1 MKRLL
6 VERALAALVNIL
18 LVSLLIFILV
28 RLAPGNPVDLLLP
41 VEAAGEERQELARHW
56 GLDRSLPAQYL
67 AYAANLLRGDL
78 GMSLYFQA
86 PVRQLLVERI
96 PPSLELIA
104 FALLLIALVAMPL
117 GVAAALRPGTAVDHL
132 SATVAIC
139 GISLPPFWLAI
150 LLVLVLGGYL
160 NLLPVSGRASYGA
173 EIARLTGFQVVDAVL
188 AGNWRGLGDT
198 LRHLLLPAISLA
210 SVGIA
215 LFTRLLRS
223 SMLEALRQD
232 YVLTARAK
240 GLPERM
246 VVWKHALRNALI
258 PVLTAWGLAFTF
270 MLSGSVI
277 IETIFA
283 WPGMGRLAVQAIGN
297 RDYPL
302 VQGIVLAFVVLV
314 IVAHLVIDVLY
325 ALVDPRIR
333 YG

>member
-6 VERALAALVNIL
+6 VERGLAALGNVV
-18 LVSLLIFILV
+18 LVSLLIFLLV
-28 RLAPGNPVDLLLP
+28 RLAPGSPVDLLLP
-41 VEAAGEERQELARHW
+41 VEAPAEERQELARHW
-56 GLDRSLPAQYL
+56 GLDRPLPVQYL

-78 GMSLYFQA
+78 GTSLYFQA
-86 PVRQLLVERI
+86 PVGQLLRERI

-104 FALLLIALVAMPL
+104 CALLLIALVAMPL
-117 GVAAALRPGTAVDHL
+117 GVAAALRPRTVVDHV

-139 GISLPPFWLAI
+139 GTSLPPFWLAI

-198 LRHLLLPAISLA
+198 LRHLLLPALSLA

-240 GLPERM
+240 GLPERA

-283 WPGMGRLAVQAIGN
+283 WPGLGRLAVQAIGN

-314 IVAHLVIDVLY
+314 ILAHLVIDVLY

>member
-1 MKRLL
+1 MKRLV
-6 VERALAALVNIL
+6 VERSLAAVVNIV

-28 RLAPGNPVDLLLP
+28 RLAPGNPVELLLP
-41 VEAAGEERQELARHW
+41 VEASAQEREALAHHW
-56 GLDRSLPAQYL
+56 GLDRSLPAQYM

-78 GMSLYFQA
+78 GTSLYFQV
-86 PVRQLLVERI
+86 PVRQLLWERI

-104 FALLLIALVAMPL
+104 CALLIIALVATPL
-117 GVAAALRPGTAVDHL
+117 GVAAALRPRTAVDHL

-150 LLVLVLGGYL
+150 LLVLVFGGYL
-160 NLLPVSGRASYGA
+160 NVLPVSGRASYGA
-173 EIARLTGFQVVDAVL
+173 EIVPVTGFQVVDTAL
-188 AGNWRGLGDT
+188 AGNWSGLADT
-198 LRHLLLPAISLA
+198 LRHLILPAVSLA
-210 SVGIA
+210 GVGVA

-223 SMLEALRQD
+223 GMLEALRQD

-240 GLPERM
+240 GLSERA

-283 WPGMGRLAVQAIGN
+283 WPGIGRLAVQAIGN

-314 IVAHLVIDVLY
+314 IVAHLAIDVLY

>member
-1 MKRLL
+1 
-6 VERALAALVNIL
+6 V
-18 LVSLLIFILV
+18 
-28 RLAPGNPVDLLLP
+28 
-41 VEAAGEERQELARHW
+41 
-56 GLDRSLPAQYL
+56 
-67 AYAANLLRGDL
+67 LRGNWS
-78 GMSLYFQA
+78 G
-86 PVRQLLVERI
+86 
-96 PPSLELIA
+96 
-104 FALLLIALVAMPL
+104 
-117 GVAAALRPGTAVDHL
+117 
-132 SATVAIC
+132 
-139 GISLPPFWLAI
+139 LA
-150 LLVLVLGGYL
+150 
-160 NLLPVSGRASYGA
+160 
-173 EIARLTGFQVVDAVL
+173 
-188 AGNWRGLGDT
+188 DT
-198 LRHLLLPAISLA
+198 LRHLVLPAVSLA

-240 GLPERM
+240 GLSERA

-283 WPGMGRLAVQAIGN
+283 WPGIGRLAVQAIGN

-325 ALVDPRIR
+325 TLVDPRIR

>member
-6 VERALAALVNIL
+6 LERGLAALGNIV

-56 GLDRSLPAQYL
+56 GLDRPLPVQYL

-78 GMSLYFQA
+78 GTSLYFQA
-86 PVRQLLVERI
+86 PVGQLLRERI

-104 FALLLIALVAMPL
+104 CALLLIALVAMPL
-117 GVAAALRPGTAVDHL
+117 GVAAALRPRTAVDHL
-132 SATVAIC
+132 STTVAIC

-150 LLVLVLGGYL
+150 LLVLVFGGYL
-160 NLLPVSGRASYGA
+160 NLLPVSGRATYGA
-173 EIARLTGFQVVDAVL
+173 EIVRLTGFQMVDAVL

-198 LRHLLLPAISLA
+198 LRHLLLPAVSLA

-240 GLPERM
+240 GLPERA

-283 WPGMGRLAVQAIGN
+283 WPGIGRLAVQAIGN

-302 VQGIVLAFVVLV
+302 VQGIVLAFVLLVVL
-314 IVAHLVIDVLY
+314 AHLVIDVLY

>member
-78 GMSLYFQA
+78 GMSLSFQA

>member
-1 MKRLL
+1 M
-6 VERALAALVNIL
+6 
-18 LVSLLIFILV
+18 
-28 RLAPGNPVDLLLP
+28 
-41 VEAAGEERQELARHW
+41 
-56 GLDRSLPAQYL
+56 
-67 AYAANLLRGDL
+67 LRGNWS
-78 GMSLYFQA
+78 G
-86 PVRQLLVERI
+86 
-96 PPSLELIA
+96 
-104 FALLLIALVAMPL
+104 
-117 GVAAALRPGTAVDHL
+117 
-132 SATVAIC
+132 
-139 GISLPPFWLAI
+139 LA
-150 LLVLVLGGYL
+150 
-160 NLLPVSGRASYGA
+160 
-173 EIARLTGFQVVDAVL
+173 
-188 AGNWRGLGDT
+188 DT
-198 LRHLLLPAISLA
+198 LRHLVLPAVSLA

-240 GLPERM
+240 GLSERA

-283 WPGMGRLAVQAIGN
+283 WPGIGRLAVQAIGN

-325 ALVDPRIR
+325 TLVDPRIR